1 MDDDPH
7 ETTRA
12 SEFSAIARWLKQ
24 SPTEGAAVLRGA
36 GEDVAW
42 IGGDEPLAL
51 SVDTLVDGVHFRRS
65 WMPPE
70 AVGWKA
76 MTAALSDLAA
86 ARARPVGCLV
96 ALSAPALDSWTD
108 AVMAGIAEAARR
120 FACPLLGGDT
130 TRSAVATISVTVI
143 GAGTPFGRSGARVG
157 DLVQL
162 SGPTGLA
169 ARALRGLEAGQTVP
183 AEALLRPVPRLDLR
197 DALSAA
203 TACVDLSDGLLADAG
218 HLAEASAVQ
227 IVLDREA
234 LQVEGVSEADALAG
248 GEDYELLA
256 TAPRP
261 LPGFQVVG
269 AVRAGAGV
277 SFDDG
282 SPLPDRRGW
291 DHGA

>member
-1 MDDDPH
+1 MDDDPP
-7 ETTRA
+7 EGTRA

-24 SPTEGAAVLRGA
+24 SPTEGDAVLRGA

-42 IGGDEPLAL
+42 IQAGEPLAL

-120 FACPLLGGDT
+120 FGCPILGGDT
-130 TRSAVATISVTVI
+130 TRSAVATVSVTVI
-143 GAGTPFGRSGARVG
+143 GTGTPFGRSGAQVG

-169 ARALRGLEAGQTVP
+169 ARALRGLEAGQAVP
-183 AEALLRPVPRLDLR
+183 ADALLKPMPRLDLR
-197 DALSAA
+197 EALADA
-203 TACVDLSDGLLADAG
+203 TACIDLSDGLLADAG

-227 IVLDREA
+227 LVLDRAA
-234 LQVEGVSEADALAG
+234 LQVEGVSEEDALAG

-256 TAPRP
+256 TAPTP
-261 LPGFQVVG
+261 LAGFRVIG
-269 AVRAGAGV
+269 SVRAGSGL
-277 SFDDG
+277 SFVDG
-282 SPLPDRRGW
+282 SPLPDCRGW